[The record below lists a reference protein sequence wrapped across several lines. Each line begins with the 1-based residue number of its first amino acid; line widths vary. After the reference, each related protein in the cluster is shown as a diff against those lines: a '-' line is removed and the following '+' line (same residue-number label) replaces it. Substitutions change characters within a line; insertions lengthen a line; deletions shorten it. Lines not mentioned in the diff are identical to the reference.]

1 MRKEYLKILE
11 CVGHGFWEWNPLGNR
26 IILSPQWVTMLGY
39 EFEAFEQT
47 KERWM
52 SLIHPEDLNYCLN
65 ELTALL
71 SGRIKHYQHQH
82 RMLCHDG
89 SYKWVL
95 DQAKVIA
102 YNEDGY
108 PTKVVGTHTDIHDLR
123 VALEFHKNLSQQ
135 TNADRYVVAQKK
147 H

>member
-1 MRKEYLKILE
+1 MRKEYLTILE
-11 CVGHGFWEWNPLGNR
+11 CVGHGFWEWDPISSR
-26 IILSPQWVTMLGY
+26 ITLSPQWVTMLGY

-52 SLIHPEDLNYCLN
+52 SLIHPEDLSYCLN

-71 SGRIKHYQHQH
+71 SGRTKHYQHQH

-102 YNEDGY
+102 HNADGY

-123 VALEFHKNLSQQ
+123 VSIEMYKSLSQQ
-135 TNADRYVVAQKK
+135 TNAASGTDSHKK
-147 H
+147 R